1 MFGKAGT
8 KEGEFLVPAGIYIDG
23 ERIFVSDQLNRRK
36 KNSGLSGKGEM
47 KRLLAPLFL
56 ALFAWAEGWLEVV
69 PERVEFGTVEEGKLS
84 KPKKI
89 QIKNIHTKDIVFGS
103 VNIAGRDFLDFRIG
117 KDLCSYTILKPG
129 ATCEVEIL
137 FQPRPLPKKEG
148 FSSYPFPNFPTWT
161 GL

>member
-1 MFGKAGT
+1 
-8 KEGEFLVPAGIYIDG
+8 
-23 ERIFVSDQLNRRK
+23 
-36 KNSGLSGKGEM
+36 M
-47 KRLLAPLFL
+47 KRVLAPLFL

-89 QIKNIHTKDIVFGS
+89 QIKNIHSKDIVFGS

-129 ATCEVEIL
+129 ATCEVEIF
-137 FQPRPLPKKEG
+137 FQPRPLPRKKEKEEKKPRFVKKEG
-148 FSSYPFPNFPTWT
+148 LFVVPLSELPDLDRTLKVAVPIT
-161 GL
+161 GTALSEEKKD

>member
-1 MFGKAGT
+1 
-8 KEGEFLVPAGIYIDG
+8 
-23 ERIFVSDQLNRRK
+23 
-36 KNSGLSGKGEM
+36 M

-137 FQPRPLPKKEG
+137 FQPRPLPKKEKEKKPRTVKKEG
-148 FSSYPFPNFPTWT
+148 LFVIPLSELPDLDRTLKVAVPIT
-161 GL
+161 GTALFREKKD